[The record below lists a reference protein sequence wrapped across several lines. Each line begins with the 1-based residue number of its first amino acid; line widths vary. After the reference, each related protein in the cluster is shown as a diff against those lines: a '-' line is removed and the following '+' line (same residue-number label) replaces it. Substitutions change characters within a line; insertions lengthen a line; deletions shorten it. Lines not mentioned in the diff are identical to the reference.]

1 MRNSLP
7 TIFAL
12 CLLFLSACNT
22 TNQDNTDN
30 VSNSPA
36 EESAQQMTFHELY
49 CDGMVPAAE
58 PVYLCDEFLFA
69 GDDPKITFA
78 DWDQA
83 QYCCLMVPRA
93 AEFLKSTM
101 IELGSQGVFDGMDSE
116 TFTSV
121 VIPAKRDVFSR
132 YYATA
137 PFGEDLASGKSIREG
152 VVAASNRIHI
162 AFDQDAV
169 EHSIEFPKDLLP
181 KFLQSLKSHFES
193 RQLPVPK
200 ALDAMN

>member
-1 MRNSLP
+1 MLYLGFDNLSLLIGQLENSRSIELSAVPFCLGVRNVRNSLP

-101 IELGSQGVFDGMDSE
+101 IELGSQGRPKEMSFLDTMQQRPSAKIWQVENPFVKESLQQAIE
-116 TFTSV
+116 FT
-121 VIPAKRDVFSR
+121 
-132 YYATA
+132 
-137 PFGEDLASGKSIREG
+137 LLSIRMRL
-152 VVAASNRIHI
+152 NTQLNFPRIC
-162 AFDQDAV
+162 FRN
-169 EHSIEFPKDLLP
+169 FYNP
-181 KFLQSLKSHFES
+181 
-193 RQLPVPK
+193 
-200 ALDAMN
+200 